1 MAGEFDQAKGRAKEA
16 AGALT
21 DDDDL
26 KAEGKVDKA
35 SGRLKDAVEG
45 VKDKVHDVIDDV
57 RDRTNR
63 S

>member
-21 DDDDL
+21 DDEDL
-26 KAEGKVDKA
+26 KAEGKTDKA
-35 SGRLKDAVEG
+35 AGRLKDAVEG

-57 RDRTNR
+57 RSRANR